1 MIGFWRWSLAVI
13 YTVQTE
19 VLESR
24 VPFYMGLCRIVCL
37 MLMRPIFI
45 VLHILVFL
53 DFLCQSQTRTCCI
66 VLVSIKP
73 EYLWLRSCIKIEP
86 IQTYIKVEC
95 KLKTEPKKSDNR
107 SRICKSKQTTY
118 TRFLVWKKRKILV
131 WMLLVVYNRPWAEKK
146 FLDYLIVQNTIYYDL
161 KKNI

>member
-19 VLESR
+19 DSSLG
-24 VPFYMGLCRIVCL
+24 FL
-37 MLMRPIFI
+37 FI
-45 VLHILVFL
+45 WAFVELYAWCWWGPYLLFFTFL
-53 DFLCQSQTRTCCI
+53 YFWISLCQSQTMTCCI